1 MQSVGTRLREAR
13 IKKGYTLEEINAR
26 TRISLKN
33 LSAIESDDL
42 SKISSPFT
50 YRSFVKQIADLVGV
64 DHATLAADALAASST
79 MPEPL
84 VPGQEEEVY
93 VRPHQYQPIK
103 PKSNL
108 SWLKMA
114 SIAGVA
120 GVVSIYLIWRNGG
133 IGTNKLPASTLP
145 ASSRM
150 VTPEETA
157 PAVAAVQEQAARQ
170 TLVAAPPAVDATV
183 AANNTSSSVRATAP
197 QTDTVTTPPPAP
209 GTEQLLPPASRTE
222 SGVHAVTVSAGSAP
236 TMQNVAQSVTQ
247 DTEAAKIHIELSA
260 IQPTWLSISAD
271 GKTTYSGT
279 LGAMKTMT
287 FDGKESA
294 QIRTANAGGVN
305 IIFNGHALGP
315 LGRRGQSRTFVF
327 TKTGYEV
334 VQGGG
339 SLAKVI
345 PTGG

>member
-33 LSAIESDDL
+33 LNAIESDDL

-64 DHATLAADALAASST
+64 DHATVAADAQAASST

-93 VRPHQYQPIK
+93 VRPHQFQQQPK

-108 SWLKMA
+108 NWLRMA

-120 GVVSIYLIWRNGG
+120 AGMVSVYLIWRNGG
-133 IGTNKLPASTLP
+133 VGAGKVSASPLP
-145 ASSRM
+145 ASSR
-150 VTPEETA
+150 VVAPAEPAPEAIQPSQLQTALPPATATPIQTA
-157 PAVAAVQEQAARQ
+157 PKTEPQQQVPPES
-170 TLVAAPPAVDATV
+170 AAPP
-183 AANNTSSSVRATAP
+183 
-197 QTDTVTTPPPAP
+197 PPP
-209 GTEQLLPPASRTE
+209 GTEQLLPPNQVPAHSEPAVQNLAASPATP
-222 SGVHAVTVSAGSAP
+222 VTQPVAQQAGSVSP
-236 TMQNVAQSVTQ
+236 DN
-247 DTEAAKIHIELSA
+247 EGAAIHIELSA

-279 LGAMKTMT
+279 LAAMKTMT
-287 FDGKESA
+287 FDGKSSA
-294 QIRTANAGGVN
+294 EIRTANAGGVN
-305 IIFNGHALGP
+305 IIFNGRALGP

-327 TKTGYEV
+327 TKSGYEV
-334 VQGGG
+334 VRGASSSQPH
-339 SLAKVI
+339 VV